1 VPVHDARRPASA
13 GQLAGLMRAAVGSR
27 RQLRTV
33 IRLPGASKKG
43 VYRAVFAD
51 DSTAIVYIWD
61 AAEDYWP
68 AATRAGDYADP
79 FSHASGL
86 ALFETA
92 QARLSGLG
100 VRTPQ
105 LYLADSSRE
114 QYPADVA
121 VLEDVPGPTLED
133 VLRDD
138 PRRAEGPLRR
148 LADAL
153 RVMHADKA
161 PRFGKVLHVDSG
173 GQSHGSSCEQLVLER
188 ALADLAE
195 AATRDARI
203 RRVASQAQDA
213 LQSRAGAVLPRSEFS
228 LIHGELGPDHVVLDS
243 RDQPVIVDIEGL
255 MYFDVE
261 WEHVFLR
268 LRFDRSYEVLHRSG
282 LDQDRLTFYS
292 LAMHLS
298 LVAGPLRLL
307 DGDYP
312 DRQVMLDISEYN
324 LQQVLLLLE
333 VP

>member
-1 VPVHDARRPASA
+1 MHGARRPANA
-13 GQLAGLMRAAVGSR
+13 GQLAGIMHAAFGSQPRA
-27 RQLRTV
+27 V

-61 AAEDYWP
+61 EAEDYWP
-68 AATRAGDYADP
+68 AASRAGP

-86 ALFETA
+86 ALFQAA

-105 LYLADSSRE
+105 LYLADASRE

-138 PRRAEGPLRR
+138 PRRAEAPLRR
-148 LADAL
+148 LAEAL
-153 RVMHADKA
+153 RLMHADKS
-161 PRFGKVLHVDSG
+161 PSFGKVLHVDSG
-173 GQSHGSSCEQLVLER
+173 GPVGSSCEQLVLER
-188 ALADLAE
+188 ALGDLAE
-195 AATRDARI
+195 AAARDARI
-203 RRVASQAQDA
+203 RQVASQAQDA
-213 LQSRAGAVLPRSEFS
+213 LWERAAAVLPRSDYS
-228 LIHGELGPDHVVLDS
+228 LIHGELGPDHVVLDG

-268 LRFDRSYEVLHRSG
+268 LRFDRSYDVLHRSG
-282 LDQDRLTFYS
+282 LDQDRLKLYS

-307 DGDYP
+307 DGDYA

-324 LQQVLLLLE
+324 LQQVLLLLSD
-333 VP
+333 P

>member
-1 VPVHDARRPASA
+1 
-13 GQLAGLMRAAVGSR
+13 MRAAVGSR
-27 RQLRTV
+27 RQLRAV

-51 DSTAIVYIWD
+51 NSTAIVYIWD

-68 AATRAGDYADP
+68 AGSRSGDYADP

-86 ALFETA
+86 ALFQAA

-100 VRTPQ
+100 IRTPQ
-105 LYLADSSRE
+105 VYLADASRE
-114 QYPADVA
+114 HYPADVA

-133 VLRDD
+133 VLGDD
-138 PRRAEGPLRR
+138 PRRAEAPLRR

-153 RVMHADKA
+153 RVVHADKS
-161 PRFGKVLHVDSG
+161 PNVGKVLHVDSG
-173 GQSHGSSCEQLVLER
+173 GLSHGGSCEQLVLER
-188 ALADLAE
+188 ALDDLAE

-203 RRVASQAQDA
+203 RQVVSKAQDV
-213 LQSRAGAVLPRSEFS
+213 LQGRAASVLPRSDHS

-261 WEHVFLR
+261 WEHVFLQ
-268 LRFDRSYEVLHRSG
+268 LRFGRNYDVLYRSG
-282 LDQDRLTFYS
+282 LDQDRLKLYS

-324 LQQVLLLLE
+324 LQQVLVL
-333 VP
+333 VADP